1 MLRTAIAAAF
11 VALLAGCAAPGGERA
26 ERLARPQREAI
37 ESFQLEGRIA
47 VRRGSENFSAHI
59 DWQHGAT
66 GDEIVV
72 SGPLGQ
78 GLARLSAHASGAVLE
93 TAEQKRFEASD
104 LDSLSGQVFGTP
116 LPVSGMSR
124 WVLGRSAFG
133 GAVLLDGTGRPA
145 GLSERGWAIEYL
157 GYEDES
163 PDALPVLLRAQRED
177 VEVRL
182 KIDSWNLLK

>member
-1 MLRTAIAAAF
+1 MFRAVFTAAF

-26 ERLARPQREAI
+26 EPLARPQRKAI

-47 VRRGSENFSAHI
+47 VRRGGENFSAHI
-59 DWQHGAT
+59 DWQHRAT
-66 GDEIVV
+66 ADEIVV

-78 GLARLSAHASGAVLE
+78 GLARLSANASGAVLE
-93 TAEQKRFEASD
+93 TAEQKRFEAPD
-104 LDSLSGQVFGTP
+104 LDALSGQVFGAS

-133 GAVLLDGTGRPA
+133 GAVLLDAAGRPA
-145 GLSERGWAIEYL
+145 GLTERGWTIEYL
-157 GYEDES
+157 GYEGEA

-177 VEVRL
+177 VELRL